1 MAGKKQQYFYNE
13 GTGITTASLPD
24 FFMDIRRMIVELV
37 LFEAL
42 DKPYIT
48 GQIAISDDKGLFDGM
63 GFSGTEKLHINM
75 LTSLE
80 TVTDQQVM
88 KRDFILTGIETVVKS
103 SNTGQSSIYVLS
115 FMDEH
120 AFISKTKYV
129 SRAFKDNLK
138 EEVRKLVGNEV
149 GKDLDLTFGQEDTVK
164 NNFKGIIPYMH
175 PLEAAYVVN

>member
-1 MAGKKQQYFYNE
+1 M
-13 GTGITTASLPD
+13 
-24 FFMDIRRMIVELV
+24 ELV

-88 KRDFILTGIETVVKS
+88 KRDFILTGYRDGCQVV
-103 SNTGQSSIYVLS
+103 
-115 FMDEH
+115 
-120 AFISKTKYV
+120 
-129 SRAFKDNLK
+129 
-138 EEVRKLVGNEV
+138 
-149 GKDLDLTFGQEDTVK
+149 
-164 NNFKGIIPYMH
+164 
-175 PLEAAYVVN
+175 